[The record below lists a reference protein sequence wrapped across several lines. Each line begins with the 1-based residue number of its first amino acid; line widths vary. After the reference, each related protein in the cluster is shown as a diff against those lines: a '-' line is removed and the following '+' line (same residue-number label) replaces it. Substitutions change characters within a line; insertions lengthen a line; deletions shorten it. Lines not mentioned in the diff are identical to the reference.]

1 MFSRGTISR
10 RSCGWTARIGSIS
23 RDRSGTAV
31 ISCHLR
37 PALQF
42 RRACR
47 GWRLTLANH
56 EPRMTAPVQ
65 SHAHDLRRVIGFAG
79 GTALIVGIT
88 IGGGIFRKPP
98 TIAGLV
104 PNPLV
109 ILGLWIAFGLIS
121 ICGALAV
128 AELSSLLPRPGGV
141 YVFLREAYGDA
152 AAFVF
157 GWLYVFVP
165 PPTAVAALSVV
176 FAEFLLNLL
185 GVSAAGVTVH
195 MIAIAGIVSLTVANV
210 LGARVGA
217 AVSEVTTLVK
227 VLALAA
233 IILGAFVLG
242 HGSLSHFAEGGAVQR
257 GGLARAVAS
266 VIWTYDGW
274 IAVSMI
280 AGEVIAP
287 ERLMKRIIIVGMLII
302 VTLYIGANLA
312 YLYMMPISEMAQ
324 QKEAIA
330 RTVMT
335 QIAGPAAGVIVLL
348 AIITSVFGA
357 LNGNLLA
364 KPRVA
369 YAMARDGLTF
379 SFLGK
384 THRRWSTPWAA
395 LVLQGLVAIIMV
407 LALRDF
413 DTLTTYFVVVEW
425 AALIFAV
432 GAVFVLRRK
441 MAAAPRPFRTPGY
454 PWVPLIFVCGTVVGV
469 SAIVWGEI
477 QVGNF
482 SPIYGLLIA
491 SAGFPVHQLWKRSKR
506 AS

>member
-1 MFSRGTISR
+1 MT
-10 RSCGWTARIGSIS
+10 T
-23 RDRSGTAV
+23 
-31 ISCHLR
+31 
-37 PALQF
+37 PAYSQ
-42 RRACR
+42 
-47 GWRLTLANH
+47 
-56 EPRMTAPVQ
+56 
-65 SHAHDLRRVIGFAG
+65 AHDLRRVIGFAG

-109 ILGLWIAFGLIS
+109 ILGLWAAFGLIS
-121 ICGALAV
+121 ICGALAI

-157 GWLYVFVP
+157 GWLYVLVTT
-165 PPTAVAALSVV
+165 PTAVAALAAV

-185 GVSAAGVTVH
+185 GMPVDAVAVQV
-195 MIAIAGIVSLTVANV
+195 IAIGAIITLTGTNV

-217 AVSEVTTLVK
+217 GVSEVTTLVK
-227 VLALAA
+227 VAALAA
-233 IILGAFVLG
+233 IILGAFLFG
-242 HGSLSHFAEGGAVQR
+242 NGSLSHLSEGGAVER

-266 VIWTYDGW
+266 VFWTYDGW

-280 AGEVIAP
+280 AGEVVAP
-287 ERLMKRIIIVGMLII
+287 ERLMKRIIITGMLVI

-312 YLYMMPISEMAQ
+312 YLYMMPVSVMAQ
-324 QKEAIA
+324 QREAIA

-335 QIAGPAAGVIVLL
+335 EIAGPAAGIGILL
-348 AIITSVFGA
+348 AIMTSVFGA

-384 THRRWSTPWAA
+384 IHPRWSTPWAA
-395 LVLQGLVAIIMV
+395 LLIQGLVAIIMV
-407 LALRDF
+407 LILHDF

-425 AALIFAV
+425 GALIFAV
-432 GAVFVLRRK
+432 AAVFVLRRK
-441 MAAAPRPFRTPGY
+441 MARAPRPYHTPGY
-454 PWVPLIFVCGTVVGV
+454 PWVPLLFVLGTIVGV

-477 QVGNF
+477 QVGNL
-482 SPIYGLLIA
+482 SPIYGLGIA
-491 SAGFPVHQLWKRSKR
+491 LAGFPVHQLWKRLKR
-506 AS
+506 ST

>member
-1 MFSRGTISR
+1 
-10 RSCGWTARIGSIS
+10 
-23 RDRSGTAV
+23 
-31 ISCHLR
+31 
-37 PALQF
+37 
-42 RRACR
+42 
-47 GWRLTLANH
+47 LT
-56 EPRMTAPVQ
+56 TPVQ
-65 SHAHDLRRVIGFAG
+65 PQTHDLRRVIGLAG

-88 IGGGIFRKPP
+88 IGSGIFRTPP

-109 ILGLWIAFGLIS
+109 IMGLWTAFGVIS
-121 ICGALAV
+121 ICGALAL
-128 AELSSLLPRPGGV
+128 AELSTMLPRAGGV

-157 GWLYVFVP
+157 GWLYVLVTT
-165 PPTAVAALSVV
+165 PTAVASLATV

-185 GVSAAGVTVH
+185 GIATQATTVQL
-195 MIAIAGIVSLTVANV
+195 IAICAITALTLANV

-227 VLALAA
+227 VTALAA
-233 IILGAFVLG
+233 IILGAFLLG
-242 HGSLSHFAEGGAVQR
+242 HGSFSHFTAGGVVQG
-257 GGLARAVAS
+257 GGLARAVAA

-280 AGEVIAP
+280 AGEVVAP
-287 ERLMKRIIIVGMLII
+287 ERLMKRIIIIGMLVI
-302 VTLYIGANLA
+302 VTLYVGANLA
-312 YLYMMPISEMAQ
+312 YLYMMPVSVMAQ

-335 QIAGPAAGVIVLL
+335 EIAGPAAGVVVLL
-348 AIITSVFGA
+348 AIMTSVFGA

-364 KPRVA
+364 KPRVP
-369 YAMARDGLTF
+369 YAMARDGLIF
-379 SFLGK
+379 SFLGV
-384 THRRWSTPWAA
+384 THPRWATPWAA
-395 LVLQGLVAIIMV
+395 LVIQGAVAIIMV
-407 LALRDF
+407 LVLKDF

-441 MAAAPRPFRTPGY
+441 MAEAPRPFRTPAY
-454 PWVPLIFVCGTVVGV
+454 PWVPLLFIVGTVVGL
-469 SAIVWGEI
+469 SAIVWGQI

-482 SPIYGLLIA
+482 SPLYGLGIA
-491 SAGFPVHQLWKRSKR
+491 VAGFPVHYLWKRLQRS
-506 AS
+506 S

>member
-1 MFSRGTISR
+1 
-10 RSCGWTARIGSIS
+10 
-23 RDRSGTAV
+23 
-31 ISCHLR
+31 
-37 PALQF
+37 
-42 RRACR
+42 
-47 GWRLTLANH
+47 LT
-56 EPRMTAPVQ
+56 TPVQ
-65 SHAHDLRRVIGFAG
+65 SQSQDLRRVIGLAG

-88 IGGGIFRKPP
+88 IGSGIFRTPP

-109 ILGLWIAFGLIS
+109 IMGLWVAFGLIS

-128 AELSSLLPRPGGV
+128 AELSTMLPQAGGV
-141 YVFLREAYGDA
+141 YVFLREAYGDPT
-152 AAFVF
+152 AFVF
-157 GWLYVFVP
+157 GWLYVLITT
-165 PPTAVAALSVV
+165 PTTIAALGVV

-185 GVSAAGVTVH
+185 GISSGTRTVQLV
-195 MIAIAGIVSLTVANV
+195 AIAAIVILTFANV

-227 VLALAA
+227 VTALAA
-233 IILGAFVLG
+233 IILGAFLLG
-242 HGSLSHFAEGGAVQR
+242 DGSLSNITEGGAVQ
-257 GGLARAVAS
+257 GTGLACAVAA

-274 IAVSMI
+274 VAVSMI
-280 AGEVIAP
+280 AGEVVAP

-302 VTLYIGANLA
+302 VTLYVGANLA
-312 YLYMMPISEMAQ
+312 YLYMMPVGVMAQ

-335 QIAGPAAGVIVLL
+335 AIAGPAGGVLIML
-348 AIITSVFGA
+348 AIMTSIFGA

-379 SFLGK
+379 AFLGK
-384 THRRWSTPWAA
+384 THPRWATPWAA
-395 LVLQGLVAIIMV
+395 VLIQSVIAIVMVLVLKDYD
-407 LALRDF
+407 ALI
-413 DTLTTYFVVVEW
+413 TYFVVVEW

-441 MAAAPRPFRTPGY
+441 MPDAPRPFRIPAY
-454 PWVPLIFVCGTVVGV
+454 PWVPVLFLLGTLIGL
-469 SAIVWGEI
+469 SAIVWGQI

-482 SPIYGLLIA
+482 APIYGLGIA
-491 SAGFPVHQLWKRSKR
+491 AAGFPVHYLWKRLTRSPQ
-506 AS
+506 ASSPD